1 MRLIRKPQAERD
13 ARKIRS
19 GYAAGY
25 KKGMEDGTK
34 MLESS
39 RQYYEAEIRRLKN
52 ELDGKSYVKVFST
65 TTGTTTKYY
74 KVEDTMTTGGIYT
87 SGTNL

>member
-1 MRLIRKPQAERD
+1 MRLIRIPKEQRD

-34 MLESS
+34 MLESA

-65 TTGTTTKYY
+65 TTGTAIRYY
-74 KVEDTMTTGGIYT
+74 TNDSTAGSLYVDTNI
-87 SGTNL
+87 

>member
-39 RQYYEAEIRRLKN
+39 CQYYEAEIRRLKN
-52 ELDGKSYVKVFST
+52 ELDGKSYVKVFAT
-65 TTGTTTKYY
+65 TTGTTTRYY
-74 KVEDTMTTGGIYT
+74 TDDNSTAGSLYV
-87 SGTNL
+87 STNQ